1 MAICPPVPSFSNSFT
16 GEIDAEPERLFE
28 IVSDLE
34 RAPEWQASIGAV
46 TVKERDADGRIA
58 LADLKIEALVASVTV
73 RFRFTYDAPTD
84 MYWQR
89 ESGDLRDASGSWHF
103 EVGGDGRTQA
113 TYSLDM
119 DPGRMLGMLARGPV
133 VARVTK
139 HVAQQPVDE
148 LRKRAEAE
156 G

>member
-1 MAICPPVPSFSNSFT
+1 MPSFAASFT
-16 GEIDAEPERLFE
+16 GEVDAPVERCFE
-28 IVSDLE
+28 IVTDLE

-46 TVKERDADGRIA
+46 EMLERDGDGRPA
-58 LADLKIEALVASVTV
+58 LAKLKIEALVASVTV

-89 ESGDLRDASGSWHF
+89 ESGDLRDASGSWTF
-103 EVGGDGRTQA
+103 EDAGGGRTRA

-119 DPGRMLGMLARGPV
+119 DPGRVLGMLARGPV
-133 VARVTK
+133 VARVRN
-139 HVAQQPVDE
+139 HVAKQPVDE
-148 LRKRAEAE
+148 LKKRAEE